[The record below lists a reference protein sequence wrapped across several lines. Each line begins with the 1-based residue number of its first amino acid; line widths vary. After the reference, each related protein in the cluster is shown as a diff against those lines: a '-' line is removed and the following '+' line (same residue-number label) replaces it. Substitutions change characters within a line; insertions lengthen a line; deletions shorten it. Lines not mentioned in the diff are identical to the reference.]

1 MDGTLEGITVL
12 DLSWILSGP
21 FCTMLLADQGARVI
35 KIERPGVG
43 DGARGT
49 GPFVSYEEEGE
60 SKKESAYF
68 TRLNRNKES
77 VTLNLLH
84 PEGRRI
90 FLQLVKEADVVVENF
105 TPGTM
110 EKFGL
115 DFQVLREANPRLIYC
130 SISGF
135 GQTGPLAK
143 RPALDVIVQ
152 AMGGVMSIT
161 GEPGRPPVRVGA
173 SVGDIVAGLF
183 ASTGICSALF
193 EREKSGVGQMLD
205 ISMLDCQIAM
215 LENAFTRYF
224 AMNEVPEPLGTR
236 HPAATPFQ
244 AFETSDGW
252 LVVAIF
258 GGNMT
263 QWPLFCSI
271 IGHHEW
277 IDDPRFQT
285 SWDRTLQI
293 EFLEPRINAVMKTRT
308 TSEWEH
314 DLVESGIPCGKVN
327 RIDEIVSHPQVE
339 FRQMLSSRPH
349 SRFGSWTYINSP
361 LRFSRSSIRDAET
374 PPRLGE
380 HTQKVLSEFLSVS
393 TEGFRDLADNEIV

>member
-1 MDGTLEGITVL
+1 MSGTLDGITIL
-12 DLSWILSGP
+12 DLTWILSGP
-21 FCTMLLADQGARVI
+21 FCTMILADQGARVI

-49 GPFVSYEEEGE
+49 GPFISYEAKGE
-60 SKKESAYF
+60 SKQESAYF
-68 TRLNRNKES
+68 TSLNRNKES
-77 VTLNLLH
+77 VTLNLVH
-84 PEGRRI
+84 PEGRKI
-90 FLQLVKEADVVVENF
+90 FLDLVKHADVVVENF

-115 DFQVLREANPRLIYC
+115 DFPILRNINPRLIYC

-135 GQTGPLAK
+135 GQTGPLAY

-183 ASTGICSALF
+183 AATGISSALY

-258 GGNMT
+258 GGNIT
-263 QWPLFCSI
+263 QWPLFCSL
-271 IGHHEW
+271 IGYPEW

-293 EFLEPRINAVMKTRT
+293 EYLEPRINAAMKTRT
-308 TSEWEH
+308 TSDWEK
-314 DLVESGIPCGKVN
+314 DLLELGIPCGKVN
-327 RIDEIVSHPQVE
+327 RIDEIVDHPQIK
-339 FRQMLSSRPH
+339 FRETLSLESH

-361 LRFSRSSIRDAET
+361 LRFSRSVIRKPET
-374 PPRLGE
+374 PPELGE
-380 HTQKVLSEFLSVS
+380 HTQGNLFEFLSIS
-393 TEGFRDLADNEIV
+393 PERYHELGEGEII